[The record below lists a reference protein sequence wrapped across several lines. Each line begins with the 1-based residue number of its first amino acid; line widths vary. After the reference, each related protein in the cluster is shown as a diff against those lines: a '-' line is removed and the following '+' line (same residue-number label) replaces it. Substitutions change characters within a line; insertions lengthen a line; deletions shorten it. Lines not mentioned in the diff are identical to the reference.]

1 MFFLF
6 PLFASPRPQRAPRAA
21 ASLQAV
27 CVQRLSMAA
36 LCATGNSS
44 SWNAAKTNVLRILN
58 LFIAQDDELDGDWD
72 SLPEDVLCAK
82 QFYERLAYFL
92 LHEYKIPGGSKNAG
106 LPLDGDT
113 PMTYLNVA
121 VNQAANKFRA
131 AGTDATKGFFNCLD
145 QKSTSQE
152 AIWLRGLRA
161 NMKRAIFE
169 RAALAGAEMDK
180 SEGASLGF
188 GVVGLVSMLC

>member
-1 MFFLF
+1 
-6 PLFASPRPQRAPRAA
+6 
-21 ASLQAV
+21 
-27 CVQRLSMAA
+27 MAA

-92 LHEYKIPGGSKNAG
+92 LHEYKIPGGAKNAG

-145 QKSTSQE
+145 QKST
-152 AIWLRGLRA
+152 
-161 NMKRAIFE
+161 
-169 RAALAGAEMDK
+169 
-180 SEGASLGF
+180 
-188 GVVGLVSMLC
+188 

>member
-1 MFFLF
+1 
-6 PLFASPRPQRAPRAA
+6 
-21 ASLQAV
+21 
-27 CVQRLSMAA
+27 MAA

-92 LHEYKIPGGSKNAG
+92 LHEYKIPGGAKNAG

-188 GVVGLVSMLC
+188 GVVSMCLTPTLTPPPALRTWTNGP